1 MDTKIYNILN
11 LLEENNYECYI
22 VGGYVRDAIMNKKSY
37 DIDICTTASVK
48 ELSGLLKGRINNAM
62 YGAFKMNIPP
72 YNIDI
77 TTYRV
82 EFSYNKRHPTIT
94 YTDDINCDIKRRDFT
109 INTILMDKNGN
120 IKDLLGG
127 LEDIRNK
134 KIRAIGNPNEK
145 FIEDPLRMLRALRF
159 YATLNFSIEK
169 ETLNALKKNKEL
181 LSTLSKTRIKSELDK
196 ILLSPNVVKSLDYLK
211 KLGILKILN
220 IKYKKLKK
228 VDDLC
233 GMYAQLEVPSDYPFT
248 KKEQNNIKTIQKILK
263 YGKIDNT
270 VIYNYGLYYAMTSG
284 LIKGI
289 DRKVIA
295 QKEKDIPIHNRK
307 EIDIT
312 YEEVINLGISKNKL
326 NKVYSNLE
334 KQILLRKLRNDKVIL
349 TNYITKN
356 KKRWCND
363 AKLK

>member
-1 MDTKIYNILN
+1 
-11 LLEENNYECYI
+11 
-22 VGGYVRDAIMNKKSY
+22 
-37 DIDICTTASVK
+37 
-48 ELSGLLKGRINNAM
+48 
-62 YGAFKMNIPP
+62 
-72 YNIDI
+72 
-77 TTYRV
+77 
-82 EFSYNKRHPTIT
+82 
-94 YTDDINCDIKRRDFT
+94 
-109 INTILMDKNGN
+109 MDKNGN

-307 EIDIT
+307 EIAIT

-326 NKVYSNLE
+326 NKVYSDLE
-334 KQILLRKLRNDKVIL
+334 KQILLRKIRNDKVIL

>member
-48 ELSGLLKGRINNAM
+48 ELSGLLKGSINNAM

-109 INTILMDKNGN
+109 INAILMDKNGN

-211 KLGILKILN
+211 
-220 IKYKKLKK
+220 
-228 VDDLC
+228 
-233 GMYAQLEVPSDYPFT
+233 
-248 KKEQNNIKTIQKILK
+248 
-263 YGKIDNT
+263 
-270 VIYNYGLYYAMTSG
+270 
-284 LIKGI
+284 
-289 DRKVIA
+289 
-295 QKEKDIPIHNRK
+295 
-307 EIDIT
+307 
-312 YEEVINLGISKNKL
+312 
-326 NKVYSNLE
+326 
-334 KQILLRKLRNDKVIL
+334 
-349 TNYITKN
+349 
-356 KKRWCND
+356 
-363 AKLK
+363 

>member
-22 VGGYVRDAIMNKKSY
+22 VGGFVRDAIMNKKSY

-48 ELSGLLKGRINNAM
+48 EISKLFSGSINNAM

-82 EFSYNKRHPTIT
+82 ELSYNKRKPTIT
-94 YTDDINCDIKRRDFT
+94 YTNDINCDIKRRDFT
-109 INTILMDKNGN
+109 INAILMDKNGN

-169 ETLNALKKNKEL
+169 ETLNALKRNKDL
-181 LSTLSKTRIKSELDK
+181 LITLSKTRIKSELDK
-196 ILLSPNVVKSLDYLK
+196 ILLSANVVKSFDYLK
-211 KLGILKILN
+211 KLGILKVLN
-220 IKYKKLKK
+220 IQYKKLRK

-233 GMYAQLEVPSDYPFT
+233 VMYAQLELPPDYPFT

-270 VIYNYGLYYAMTSG
+270 VIYTYGLYFAMTSG
-284 LIKGI
+284 QIKGI
-289 DRKVIA
+289 DRKKIA
-295 QKEKDIPIHNRK
+295 HMEKEIPIHNRK
-307 EIDIT
+307 DINIT
-312 YEEVINLGISKNKL
+312 HEELMNLDIPQNKL
-326 NKVYSNLE
+326 NKVYTELE
-334 KQILLRKLRNDKVIL
+334 YQILNKKIKNNKEIL
-349 TNYITKN
+349 TNYVKKN
-356 KKRWCND
+356 QKRWCNN
-363 AKLK
+363 AKFN

>member
-1 MDTKIYNILN
+1 
-11 LLEENNYECYI
+11 
-22 VGGYVRDAIMNKKSY
+22 
-37 DIDICTTASVK
+37 
-48 ELSGLLKGRINNAM
+48 
-62 YGAFKMNIPP
+62 
-72 YNIDI
+72 
-77 TTYRV
+77 
-82 EFSYNKRHPTIT
+82 
-94 YTDDINCDIKRRDFT
+94 
-109 INTILMDKNGN
+109 
-120 IKDLLGG
+120 
-127 LEDIRNK
+127 
-134 KIRAIGNPNEK
+134 
-145 FIEDPLRMLRALRF
+145 
-159 YATLNFSIEK
+159 
-169 ETLNALKKNKEL
+169 
-181 LSTLSKTRIKSELDK
+181 
-196 ILLSPNVVKSLDYLK
+196 
-211 KLGILKILN
+211 
-220 IKYKKLKK
+220 
-228 VDDLC
+228 
-233 GMYAQLEVPSDYPFT
+233 MYAQLEVPSDYPFT